1 MVHWMNNFSS
11 WRNGCFHCRTIT
23 RWAWAHLISLLED
36 WFKFL
41 SLISNVPMILKF
53 TILEKK
59 IVKWSSILVFTNLC
73 FWPDI
78 KRKWDILQTSTTN
91 GIYWRTFW
99 SDSFLTFLTNSYSRR
114 LSMDMF
120 QCFISVIFQFPRSF
134 PRP

>member
-1 MVHWMNNFSS
+1 MNVMWWFTEWIFFHLEEMVVF
-11 WRNGCFHCRTIT
+11 I
-23 RWAWAHLISLLED
+23 AEQSLDELEPI
-36 WFKFL
+36 L
-41 SLISNVPMILKF
+41 SLCWKIDSSFSLWSATFQWYLNLRF
-53 TILEKK
+53 WEKK

-120 QCFISVIFQFPRSF
+120 PICYFPISVS
-134 PRP
+134 